1 LPIIPHPTTI
11 LFLLLRPHLGHLC
24 GCKGGVQLLAI
35 WDHLGSQK
43 GFLGVGRGIGDV
55 VPTWGVLRHFG
66 TFPYFA

>member
-1 LPIIPHPTTI
+1 MWVQ
-11 LFLLLRPHLGHLC
+11 
-24 GCKGGVQLLAI
+24 GGVQLLAI